1 VEKSVAALQVRHK
14 AALLF
19 GGMTWRRSLLAVC
32 LLACLLPTS
41 AAASLKLQ
49 IGAAEDEGRNSDP
62 AVARAKMELAKAAG
76 FDAVRVSVIWAP
88 GRSRVDPDQLAAVQ
102 AAASAALFDN
112 IQLTVTIMPFGSRTT
127 PLTATA
133 RRQFASFA
141 ADVVKRDPLIHAF
154 IIGNEPNLNRFWL
167 PQFGPNGED
176 VAAIAYEQL
185 LAQTYDAIKKV
196 DKKAFVV
203 GGSVSPHGGDDPNA
217 ARKTHSPTAFIRDMG
232 AAYRASGR
240 KKPIMD
246 GFAFHPYG
254 DNSSVGPTVAHPR
267 STSIGVADYDKL
279 VALLGEAFDGTRQ
292 LGSKLPIIYD
302 EYGVESQIPATK
314 RRLYHGLEPLTTK
327 PVPLQTQADYYD
339 EALTMAA
346 CQPTVRAIF
355 LFHVT
360 DETDLNRWQSGVYY
374 PDGTPKPTRAMVKE
388 TIAQIHSGAVDCTQ
402 GPLVHEND
410 GWVLV
415 GPSGRAPRSTHTR
428 SKKPGKKHR
437 PRNGPLSF
445 LQVPG
450 IS

>member
-1 VEKSVAALQVRHK
+1 MA
-14 AALLF
+14 
-19 GGMTWRRSLLAVC
+19 WRRSLVVVV
-32 LLACLLPTS
+32 LLACLLPAS
-41 AAASLKLQ
+41 AAASLKMQ

-76 FDAVRVSVIWAP
+76 FDAVRITAIWAP
-88 GRSRVDPDQLAAVQ
+88 GQSQVDREQLAALQ
-102 AAASAALFDN
+102 AAASAALFDH
-112 IQLTVTIMPFGSRTT
+112 IEVTVTIMQFGSRTT
-127 PLTATA
+127 PLTPTA

-141 ADVVKRDPLIHAF
+141 ADVVKRVPLIHGF
-154 IIGNEPNLNRFWL
+154 IIGNEPNINRFWL

-176 VAAIAYEQL
+176 VAATAYEQL
-185 LAQTYDAIKKV
+185 LAQTYDAIKAV
-196 DKKAFVV
+196 DKKAVV
-203 GGSVSPHGGDDPNA
+203 IGGSVSPHGGDDPNA
-217 ARKTHSPTAFIRDMG
+217 PRKTHSPTTFIRDLG

-240 KKPIMD
+240 TKPIMD

-279 VALLGEAFDGTRQ
+279 VALLGEAFDGTAQ
-292 LGSKLPIIYD
+292 LGSKMPIYYD
-302 EYGVESQIPATK
+302 EYGVESQIPRAK
-314 RRLYHGLEPLTTK
+314 RKLYHGIEPATTK

-374 PDGTPKPTRAMVKE
+374 PDGTPKPTRAIVKQ
-388 TIAQIHSGAVDCTQ
+388 TIAQIRSGAVDCTQ
-402 GPLVHEND
+402 GPLIHEND

-415 GPSGRAPRSTHTR
+415 GTSARGPRSTHTR
-428 SKKPGKKHR
+428 SKKPARKRHR
-437 PRNGPLSF
+437 PRSGPLSF
-445 LQVPG
+445 LPLG
-450 IS
+450 IT